1 MSKGADNRFVQ
12 TIKLLC
18 GQGVSRMLWMNTSL
32 KQRFIHINIPK
43 PYDIFL
49 IKQSCLDLGGAL
61 PNNFLESFSS
71 KCLLQR
77 LKPKLHQRLVI
88 EFVPGPKQMHSSKL
102 SNISIS

>member
-1 MSKGADNRFVQ
+1 
-12 TIKLLC
+12 
-18 GQGVSRMLWMNTSL
+18 MLWMNTSL